1 MKIKHETNQS
11 KMEISIKG
19 LSKKYK
25 GNKYGLKNFDLELK
39 NGILGLIGPNGAGK
53 STLMRILAT
62 ISKPSEGLIT
72 FNGIDIVKS
81 PDNVRK
87 VLGYLPQDFGIYP
100 NLTAVEF
107 LIYMAAIKGY
117 TGKGIKMRI
126 EALLE
131 ELNLIDVRDRPIG
144 TYSGGMKQRI
154 GIAQVLL
161 GDPKLLI
168 LDEPT
173 VGLDP
178 EERVRFRNMLME
190 LSGERIVILS
200 SHIVSDIETIANDV
214 AIVYQGRLLEHN
226 SQSTVLKTV
235 ENQVYETILTN
246 EEFDSFRMQYTISN
260 SMRKNDGWAVR
271 FTLNDGE
278 KITERPVQPVTGT
291 LEDAYLRAILSAK
304 RGEKYE
310 N

>member
-1 MKIKHETNQS
+1 
-11 KMEISIKG
+11 MEISIKA
-19 LSKKYK
+19 LTKKYK
-25 GNKYGLKNFDLELK
+25 GNNYGLKDFNLDLK

-62 ISKPSEGLIT
+62 ISKPSGGNVT

-81 PDNVRK
+81 PDAVRK
-87 VLGYLPQDFGIYP
+87 VLGYLPQDFGVYP
-100 NLTAVEF
+100 NLTATEF
-107 LIYMAAIKGY
+107 LEYIAAIKGF
-117 TGKGIKMRI
+117 TGKKIKIRI

-131 ELNLIDVRDRPIG
+131 ELNLSVVRNRAIG

-161 GDPKLLI
+161 GDPGLLI

-178 EERVRFRNMLME
+178 EERVRFRNLLMD

-200 SHIVSDIETIANDV
+200 SHIVSDIETIANDI
-214 AIVYQGRLLEHN
+214 AIVYQGHVLEHN
-226 SQSTVLKTV
+226 SQDHVLK
-235 ENQVYETILTN
+235 NIDKQVYEASLANDEIDNFKQNHTVT
-246 EEFDSFRMQYTISN
+246 N
-260 SMRKNDGWAVR
+260 SMRKNDGWTVR
-271 FTLNDGE
+271 FTLNPGE
-278 KITERPVQPVTGT
+278 KLPEKNIVQVKGS
-291 LEDAYLRAILSAK
+291 LEDAYLRAIQSAK
-304 RGEKYE
+304 KKSNNE

>member
-1 MKIKHETNQS
+1 
-11 KMEISIKG
+11 MEISIKS

-25 GNKYGLKNFDLELK
+25 GNKYGLKNFNLELK

-62 ISKPSEGLIT
+62 ISKPTEGLIT
-72 FNGIDIVKS
+72 LDGADIVKY
-81 PDNVRK
+81 PDTVRK
-87 VLGYLPQDFGIYP
+87 VLGYLPQDFGVYP
-100 NLTAVEF
+100 NLTAMEF
-107 LIYMAAIKGY
+107 LEYIAAIKGY
-117 TGKGIKMRI
+117 AGKSMRLRI

-131 ELNLIDVRDRPIG
+131 ELNLASVRNRAIG

-178 EERVRFRNMLME
+178 EERIRFRNLLRD

-200 SHIVSDIETIANDV
+200 SHIVSDIETIASDV
-214 AIVYQGRLLEHN
+214 AIVYQGRVLEHGFG
-226 SQSTVLKTV
+226 
-235 ENQVYETILTN
+235 I
-246 EEFDSFRMQYTISN
+246 
-260 SMRKNDGWAVR
+260 
-271 FTLNDGE
+271 E
-278 KITERPVQPVTGT
+278 KGK
-291 LEDAYLRAILSAK
+291 LEDVYLRAIAAAK
-304 RGEKYE
+304 NGGS
-310 N
+310 NGN